1 MAESVKCVLEVY
13 SAATYSLSTP
23 VRVKGGVVG
32 DSVTYIV
39 TASAVGSYTGTTHV
53 VLTGAP
59 TGAVVTYSPTNGNM
73 AVGGSVTISVNT
85 TSCSAGTSTMTI
97 TGSTV

>member
-1 MAESVKCVLEVY
+1 MANTTKVVLEVVA
-13 SAATYSLSTP
+13 AATFSLSTP
-23 VRVKGGVVG
+23 IRVKAGVVG
-32 DSVTYIV
+32 GTVTYVV
-39 TASAVGSYTGTTHV
+39 TASAIGSYTGTTHV

-59 TGAVVTYSPTNGNM
+59 TGAVVTYAPTNGNM
-73 AVGGSVTISVNT
+73 AVDGSVTISVDT